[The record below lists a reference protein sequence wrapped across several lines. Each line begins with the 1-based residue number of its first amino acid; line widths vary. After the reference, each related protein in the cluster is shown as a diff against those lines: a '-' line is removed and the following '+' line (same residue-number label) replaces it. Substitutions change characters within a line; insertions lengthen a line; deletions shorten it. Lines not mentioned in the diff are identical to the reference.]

1 MIPPIDQFSAN
12 IAQVKQL
19 VSMASILD
27 VQTTA
32 VIDVRDIYRAA
43 FVLGVSA
50 LDHYVHEKTLA
61 GMIEISQG
69 ARPSTPQFG
78 RFRIGLDALGPQL
91 DNPPGAWLEQEVR
104 RVHSGLTFQRADA
117 IADALRLVH
126 QEPLWPEL
134 APRLGLNAKDAR
146 DTLDLIVE
154 RRNKIAHEADCEPNG
169 LGLKWPISKT
179 MVNGTI
185 AFLEA
190 VAEGIDALV

>member
-1 MIPPIDQFSAN
+1 MLPPLEQFAAN

-19 VSMASILD
+19 VSMAAILD

-32 VIDVRDIYRAA
+32 AIDVRDIYRAA

-61 GMIEISQG
+61 GMIEISTG
-69 ARPSTPQFG
+69 ARPSTPHFG

-91 DNPPGAWLEQEVR
+91 DNPPDAWLEQEVR
-104 RVHSGLTFQRADA
+104 RVHSALTFQRADA
-117 IADALRLVH
+117 IADALRIVH
-126 QEPLWPEL
+126 QEPLWPAL
-134 APRLGLNAKDAR
+134 APRLSLNAKDAK

-169 LGLKWPISKT
+169 LGVKWPISKT
-179 MVNGTI
+179 MVNETI

-190 VAEGIDALV
+190 IAEGIDALV